1 MLRDYDRN
9 ADFRG
14 APLNLP
20 QPVLVD
26 WPTAGFRQ
34 LVGVFGTHLPPITS
48 VHLAGYFT
56 LRMGIDKRAVGDS
69 QVLIKGKVMLES
81 QRVEACSYLK
91 NEGGLFL
98 SSICRA
104 AMKKGVS

>member
-1 MLRDYDRN
+1 M
-9 ADFRG
+9 
-14 APLNLP
+14 NLP

-26 WPTAGFRQ
+26 WPTDGFRQ
-34 LVGVFGTHLPPITS
+34 LDGVFAATHLPPITS
-48 VHLAGYFT
+48 AHIDGYFT

-69 QVLIKGKVMLES
+69 QALSKGKLMLES
-81 QRVEACSYLK
+81 HRVEACSYLK
-91 NEGGLFL
+91 NEDGLFL